1 MELLSAGIVAVLS
14 LTLQSAAPQTPARPR
29 PRPRVSATRVVVRDQ
44 SGAPITGAHV
54 VVSGAASKDAA
65 TDSAGTVA
73 LASMRDGTYR
83 LRLEREGFITLE
95 REVTIRAG
103 QPAEIDVVLN
113 PAPPPPAPPEP
124 TPTPTPGPSASG
136 PSGPPVHVS
145 IPDFLD
151 KNSIGR
157 DPLRESVLGCTGD
170 TTTRVLQI
178 KDALAVHTHGALD
191 EVIYVVA
198 GEGTVRLG
206 AQATPISAGSLAVVP
221 RGLPHAL
228 ERKGRNPLT
237 VLSVLSGVPC
247 QAAAPAAG
255 RLQR

>member
-1 MELLSAGIVAVLS
+1 MELLSAGIAAVLS
-14 LTLQSAAPQTPARPR
+14 LTLQSPAPQTPARPR

-44 SGAPITGAHV
+44 SGAPITGAHI
-54 VVSGAASKDAA
+54 VVSGAASKDAT
-65 TDSAGTVA
+65 TDNAGTVA
-73 LASMRDGTYR
+73 FASMRDGTYR
-83 LRLEREGFITLE
+83 LRLEHEGFITLE

-103 QPAEIDVVLN
+103 QPAEIDVALN
-113 PAPPPPAPPEP
+113 PAPPPPPPPEP
-124 TPTPTPGPSASG
+124 TPTPAPPAGG

-157 DPLRESVLGCTGD
+157 DPLKESVLGCTGD
-170 TTTRVLQI
+170 ATTRVLQI
-178 KDALAVHTHGALD
+178 KDALAVHTHSALD

-198 GEGTVRLG
+198 GEGSVRLG
-206 AQATPISAGSLAVVP
+206 TQATAISAGSLAVVP
-221 RGLPHAL
+221 RGVPHAL

-247 QAAAPAAG
+247 QAAAPATG
-255 RLQR
+255 RNQR